1 MTQEEM
7 QAELNTRVQT
17 LLATA
22 KDLEIEIF
30 AVQQLDKEGYLQ
42 TIPMFRNLKKYPVKA
57 VKSKKK

>member
-57 VKSKKK
+57 VKAKKK